1 MPNWTK
7 EQEQA
12 IYESGKNIII
22 SAGAGSGKTA
32 VLSERVLQKVL
43 NGVSID
49 RLLILTFTNLAA
61 REMKERIRKKIKK
74 DENLKD
80 QLNKLDAS
88 YITTFD
94 SYSLSIVK
102 KYHYLLNIS
111 SKVNIIDKNIL
122 DMQISKFIDEIFEQE
137 YQENNPKFKKLITD
151 FCIKNDDSI
160 KKEIISLNDKLNMKY
175 DKEDYLNN
183 YLDIYYS
190 DNFINKNINEYVSL
204 IKIKVDNIKNLIND
218 LYDFCDLDYV
228 NKCRDALDKLLNA
241 TIYSEY
247 LCVNTIKLPNVP
259 RGTDEEG
266 KAIKGKISDILKEI
280 KGLVRFNSQ
289 EEMLEIIKS
298 TQDYLEVIIDI
309 IKKLDKKINDYKH
322 HNDLYDFVDISKLA
336 IKIVKENKEIREE
349 IKNYFQEILVDEY
362 QDTSDLQEEFISL
375 IANNNVYMVGDIKQ
389 SIYRFRNANPNIFKN
404 KYDNYAKHN
413 GGMKID
419 LLKNF
424 RSRSEVL
431 NNINLLFRYIL
442 DDYIGGADYK
452 KSHEMVYGNTSYS
465 EIGHTLQNYDF
476 EIYNYEYDKELGFSK
491 NEIEAFI
498 IADDIIKKVENHYQ
512 VFDKDEGILR
522 DITYDDFVILIDRS
536 TPFELYKKIFLYK
549 QIPINILMDEYLNNS
564 DDLLVIKNIF
574 KLLKLVSENNYN
586 QEFVYSFLSL
596 GRSFLFNLEDNYLFE
611 IIKNKSYQETIIMEK
626 IKLIKE
632 GCESLTISG
641 ILDKIIEVF
650 DYYHLLIKIGNIN
663 ESIVRIDYLYDLA
676 SNLSNLGYDYLS
688 FSDYIENI
696 FKEERDIRF
705 SLNSESSNSV
715 KIMSIHKS
723 KGLEYHICYFPCL
736 YPKFNESDLKEK
748 FIYDHQLGIITPY
761 FNEGIGNNFYKD
773 LFKENYRKEEIG
785 EKIRLFYVAMTR
797 AKEKMILV
805 IPNEESIESYSE
817 NDIVINDIRMQ
828 YNSFLK
834 MINSVKSK
842 IQDYFVNI
850 DLSKLNL
857 SKEYNLIKKGN
868 VFENIDSFKEKI
880 ILKERPIIEKI
891 EINNNRFSKTSN
903 DVITKE
909 AKAKMEFGTYMHYLL
924 EIIDFKN
931 PKLEELEIDKIYV
944 AKINNFLNCD
954 LLKNIHH
961 AEIYREYEFIYK
973 EENEEK
979 HGFIDLMLEYDD
991 HIDIIDYKL
1000 KNIDDHNYEL
1010 QLLGYRDYIKG
1021 ITGKVVNVYLYSII
1035 DGVYKEIKSK

>member
-7 EQEQA
+7 EQELA
-12 IYESGKNIII
+12 IYESGKNIIV

-43 NGVSID
+43 NGVSVD

-74 DENLKD
+74 DPNLRE

-122 DMQISKFIDEIFEQE
+122 DMKISEFIDLIFEE
-137 YQENNPKFKKLITD
+137 KYKNNDLNFIKLIND
-151 FCIKNDDSI
+151 FCIKDDKSI

-175 DKEDYLNN
+175 NKDEYLNN
-183 YLDIYYS
+183 YIDSYYN
-190 DNFINKNINEYVSL
+190 DEFINNNINEYISL
-204 IKIKVDNIKNLIND
+204 IKIKIDNIKTLIND
-218 LYDFCDLDYV
+218 LYDYCDIDYV
-228 NKCRDALDKLLNA
+228 NKIINSLDKLLNA
-241 TIYSEY
+241 TNYEEL
-247 LCVNTIKLPNVP
+247 LCINLVKLPNLP
-259 RGTDEEG
+259 RGSEEEA
-266 KAIKGKISDILKEI
+266 KTIKSKISDIIKEI
-280 KGLVRFNSQ
+280 KGFVRFNSID
-289 EEMLEIIKS
+289 EMKEIILS
-298 TQDYLEVIIDI
+298 TKIYLETIIDI
-309 IKKLDKKINDYKH
+309 IKELDIKVNNYKH
-322 HNDLYDFVDISKLA
+322 VNDLYDFVDISKLA
-336 IKIVKENKEIREE
+336 IKIVKENENIREE
-349 IKNYFQEILVDEY
+349 IKNYFLEILVDEY

-404 KYDNYAKHN
+404 KYDNYAKNN

-424 RSRSEVL
+424 RSRYEVL
-431 NNINLLFRYIL
+431 DNINLLFRYIL

-452 KSHEMVYGNTSYS
+452 KSHEMVFGNTTYT
-465 EIGHTLQNYDF
+465 EIGKTNQNYDF
-476 EIYNYEYDKELGFSK
+476 EIYNYEYNKDLGYSK

-498 IADDIIKKVENHYQ
+498 IADDIIKKVNSRYQ
-512 VFDKDEGILR
+512 VFDKDECILR

-549 QIPINILMDEYLNNS
+549 QIPLNILMDEYLNNS

-574 KLLKLVSENNYN
+574 KLLKLVSENNFN
-586 QEFVYSFLSL
+586 QEFVYSFLSV
-596 GRSFLFNLEDNYLFE
+596 GRSFLFNLDDNYLFD
-611 IIKNKSYQETIIMEK
+611 IINYKKYHETMIMEK
-626 IKLIKE
+626 IKLITDKI
-632 GCESLTISG
+632 ESLTISE
-641 ILDKIIEVF
+641 ILDKIINAF
-650 DYYHLLIKIGNIN
+650 DYYNLLIKIGNIN

-676 SNLSNLGYDYLS
+676 ANLSDLGYDYLT

-696 FKEERDIRF
+696 FKDNRDIRF
-705 SLNSESSNSV
+705 SLNNESGNSV

-736 YPKFNESDLKEK
+736 YPKFNESDLKER
-748 FIYDHQLGIITPY
+748 FIYDHNLGIITPY
-761 FNEGIGNNFYKD
+761 FKEGIGNNFYKD

-805 IPNEESIESYSE
+805 LPNEDSIESYDE
-817 NDIVINDIRMQ
+817 NEIVNNDIRMQ

-842 IQDYFVNI
+842 IQNYIINI
-850 DLSKLNL
+850 NLNDLSL
-857 SKEYNLIKKGN
+857 SKEYNLIKSGN
-868 VFENIDSFKEKI
+868 VFENIDKCNEKV
-880 ILKERPIIEKI
+880 ILKEIPNITPI
-891 EINNNRFSKTSN
+891 EIVNSHFSKSN
-903 DVITKE
+903 NELINKDLIK
-909 AKAKMEFGTYMHYLL
+909 KMEFGTLIHYLL

-931 PKLEELEIDKIYV
+931 SNLDILNVDNNYIDKIN
-944 AKINNFLNCD
+944 KFLNCD
-954 LLKNIHH
+954 LLKNINS
-961 AEIYREYEFIYK
+961 ATIYKEYEFIYK
-973 EENEEK
+973 ENSEEK
-979 HGFIDLMLEYDD
+979 HGFIDLMLEYDNY
-991 HIDIIDYKL
+991 IDIIDYKL
-1000 KNIDDHNYEL
+1000 KNIDDDNYEQ
-1010 QLLGYRDYIKG
+1010 QLLGYKDYIQNT
-1021 ITGKVVNVYLYSII
+1021 TGKNVFIYLYSII
-1035 DGVYKEIKSK
+1035 NSNYKKIN

>member
-7 EQEQA
+7 EQELA
-12 IYESGKNIII
+12 IYESGKNIIV

-43 NGVSID
+43 NGVSVD

-74 DENLKD
+74 DPNLRE

-122 DMQISKFIDEIFEQE
+122 DMKISEFIDSIFEEKYKNNDLKFI
-137 YQENNPKFKKLITD
+137 KLIND
-151 FCIKNDDSI
+151 FCIKDDKSI

-175 DKEDYLNN
+175 DKDEYLNN
-183 YLDIYYS
+183 YIDIYYS
-190 DNFINKNINEYVSL
+190 NEFINNNINKYISL
-204 IKIKVDNIKNLIND
+204 IKMKIDNIKSLIND
-218 LYDFCDLDYV
+218 LYDYCDIDYV
-228 NKCRDALDKLLNA
+228 NKIISSLDKILNA
-241 TIYSEY
+241 SNYEDY
-247 LCVNTIKLPNVP
+247 LYINLVKLPNLP
-259 RGTDEEG
+259 RGSLEEA
-266 KAIKGKISDILKEI
+266 KIIKSKISDIIKEI
-280 KGLVRFNSQ
+280 KGFIRFNSTD
-289 EEMLEIIKS
+289 EMKEIILSTKTYLETIIEIIKE
-298 TQDYLEVIIDI
+298 LDI
-309 IKKLDKKINDYKH
+309 KINNYKH
-322 HNDLYDFVDISKLA
+322 DNDLYDFVDISKLA
-336 IKIVKENKEIREE
+336 IKIVKENENIQEE
-349 IKNYFQEILVDEY
+349 IKNYFLEILVDEY

-404 KYDNYAKHN
+404 KYDNYANNN

-424 RSRSEVL
+424 RSRYEVL
-431 NNINLLFRYIL
+431 DNINLLFRYIL

-452 KSHEMVYGNTSYS
+452 KSHEMVFGNTSYS
-465 EIGHTLQNYDF
+465 EIGNTNQNYDF
-476 EIYNYEYDKELGFSK
+476 EIYNYDYDKDLGYSK

-549 QIPINILMDEYLNNS
+549 QIPLNILMDEYLNNS

-586 QEFVYSFLSL
+586 QEFTYSFLSI
-596 GRSFLFNLEDNYLFE
+596 GRSFLFNLDDNYLFDV
-611 IIKNKSYQETIIMEK
+611 IKNKKYHETTIMEK
-626 IKLIKE
+626 IKLVIDKI
-632 GCESLTISG
+632 ESLTISD
-641 ILDKIIEVF
+641 ILDKIINIF
-650 DYYHLLIKIGNIN
+650 DYYNLLIKIGNIN

-676 SNLSNLGYDYLS
+676 SNLSNLGYDYLT

-696 FKEERDIRF
+696 FKDNRDIRF
-705 SLNSESSNSV
+705 SLNNESGNSI

-736 YPKFNESDLKEK
+736 YPKFNESDLKER

-761 FNEGIGNNFYKD
+761 FKEGIGNNFYKD

-805 IPNEESIESYSE
+805 LPNEESIESYDE
-817 NDIVINDIRMQ
+817 NEIVNNDIRMQ

-842 IQDYFVNI
+842 ILNYVVNVN
-850 DLSKLNL
+850 LNELNL
-857 SKEYNLIKKGN
+857 TKEYNLIKSGN
-868 VFENIDSFKEKI
+868 VFENISKCNDKIIFKEI
-880 ILKERPIIEKI
+880 PNIVPI
-891 EINNNRFSKTSN
+891 EIVNSHFSKGN
-903 DVITKE
+903 NELITKE
-909 AKAKMEFGTYMHYLL
+909 LIKKMEFGTLIHYLL

-931 PKLEELEIDKIYV
+931 PKLNALNVDKIYLD
-944 AKINNFLNCD
+944 KIDKFLNCD
-954 LLKNIHH
+954 LLKNISE
-961 AEIYREYEFIYK
+961 ATIYKEYEFIYK
-973 EENEEK
+973 IDNEEK
-979 HGFIDLMLEYDD
+979 HGVIDLMLEYDD
-991 HIDIIDYKL
+991 YIDIIDYKL
-1000 KNIDDHNYEL
+1000 KNIDDENYEQ
-1010 QLLGYRDYIKG
+1010 QLLGYKNYIEN
-1021 ITGKVVNVYLYSII
+1021 ITGKNVNTYLYSII
-1035 DGVYKEIKSK
+1035 DINYKKIN